1 MQEKIKNIKETILNN
16 LQNIKDINSLTELKN
31 KYLSKKGEIS
41 GLLAN
46 LGSMDIEE
54 RKTYGSLV
62 NTLKQEVTKLIRDRK
77 SVV

>member
-1 MQEKIKNIKETILNN
+1 MQEKLKNIKETIALN
-16 LQNIKDINSLTELKN
+16 LQSIKDLNALAELKN

-41 GLLAN
+41 SLLAN

-62 NTLKQEVTKLIRDRK
+62 NILNNPP
-77 SVV
+77 